1 MAYVALTQA
10 DLVAGK
16 PAKALSFALRAAEN
30 FENHEDRLL
39 ALAALNGVPLGG
51 SPGAAYENT
60 SYAAV
65 VFPIYQLIDGTELGG
80 LTFEL
85 RFMGQVTA
93 ADTCYVELYDRTA
106 AAAVLSSEI
115 AFTNTV
121 LALVVSGPFALAE
134 AEHEY
139 EVRVKATTGGAA
151 APFVAYGFEL
161 KLVA

>member
-16 PAKALSFALRAAEN
+16 PAKALSFALRTAEN
-30 FENHEDRLL
+30 FVDHEERLL
-39 ALAALNGVPLGG
+39 ALAALNGVKLGG
-51 SPGAAYENT
+51 DPGAAYENT

-65 VFPIYQLIDGTELGG
+65 VFPIYQLLDGTDLGG

-85 RFMGQVTA
+85 RFMDKVTA
-93 ADTCYVELYDRTA
+93 ADTCYVELYDRTL

-115 AFTNTV
+115 AFTNT
-121 LALVVSGPFALAE
+121 ALELIVSGPFALAA
-134 AEHEY
+134 AEDEY

-151 APFVAYGFEL
+151 SPFNAYGFEL
-161 KLVA
+161 K